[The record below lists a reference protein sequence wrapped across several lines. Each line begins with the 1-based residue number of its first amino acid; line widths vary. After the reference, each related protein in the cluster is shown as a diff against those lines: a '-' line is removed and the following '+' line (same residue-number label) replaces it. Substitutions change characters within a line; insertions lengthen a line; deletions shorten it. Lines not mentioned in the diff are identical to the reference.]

1 MSKAMLILD
10 MPESCV
16 MCDFADYEGGR
27 DKVLYCTYL
36 PIDDCVC
43 PYTGRHSDCP
53 LKPVEDNDY
62 TALAQLAYDMV
73 LTTMQGGEQK
83 HGKDGWKDQAIPCHL
98 YHMAIHALHAKYE
111 DTYEDHIAHALTRCA
126 MIRWLE
132 NDKR

>member
-1 MSKAMLILD
+1 MRAILEMD
-10 MPESCV
+10 MPESCYSCQLNMPNDV
-16 MCDFADYEGGR
+16 CGAYCMGADNILETDQYIN
-27 DKVLYCTYL
+27 CCH
-36 PIDDCVC
+36 P
-43 PYTGRHSDCP
+43 DCP
-53 LKPVEDNDY
+53 LHPVEDNDY

-73 LTTMQGGEQK
+73 MATMQEGEKK
-83 HGKDGWKDQAIPCHL
+83 HGKDGWKEQSIPCHL